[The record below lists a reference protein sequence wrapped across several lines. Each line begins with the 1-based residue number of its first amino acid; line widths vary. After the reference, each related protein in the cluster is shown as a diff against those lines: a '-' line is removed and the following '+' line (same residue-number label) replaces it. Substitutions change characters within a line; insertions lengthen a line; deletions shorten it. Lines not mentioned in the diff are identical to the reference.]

1 LQAIFNI
8 FMRDFKGLVF
18 TPMFYFIASLC
29 AFLLSYS
36 FVRNLID
43 FAYSSSSPQAM
54 GAIKY
59 SLHQVVVVSHIS
71 ITNII
76 LIFAVPAITMK
87 LISEEKKTKTYDLLL
102 TAPITSSQIVIGKFL
117 GGLLASLV
125 LVFIS
130 FLYPLGAMLFSEVDF
145 GLLFSSYLGL
155 SFVCAAYVAIGLFC
169 SSLSSSI
176 IASVI
181 MAVVLNLTLW
191 FLSQGTVY
199 SESNLLVSV
208 MDHLSIGDHLFSF
221 IKGSLKLSS
230 IIYFI
235 SACAFFIFLSGRVV
249 ESSRWR
255 S

>member
-1 LQAIFNI
+1 MTSILNI
-8 FMRDFKGLVF
+8 SMRDFKGLVF

-43 FAYSSSSPQAM
+43 FAYSTSASQVA
-54 GAIKY
+54 GAVKY
-59 SLHQVVVVSHIS
+59 SIHQIVVVSHIS

-102 TAPITSSQIVIGKFL
+102 TSPITSGQIVIGKFL
-117 GGLLASLV
+117 GGLFTSLL

-130 FLYPLGAMLFSEVDF
+130 FLYPLALMLFTKIDL
-145 GLLFSSYLGL
+145 GILFSSYLGL
-155 SFVCAAYVAIGLFC
+155 SLVCSAYVAIGLFC

-181 MAVVLNLTLW
+181 MGVVFNLTLW

-199 SESNLLVSV
+199 SESDLLVSV

-230 IIYFI
+230 IVYFL
-235 SACAFFIFLSGRVV
+235 SACGLFVFLSGRVV

-255 S
+255 